1 MKFKLERPLT
11 KNDYGNTRTIAKFL
25 WFPKKIN
32 YEIRWLESALIEQ
45 VVDSTI
51 AIDRDVRTIF
61 YRKFY
66 WRDKRW
72 INPPPN
78 LR

>member
-1 MKFKLERPLT
+1 M
-11 KNDYGNTRTIAKFL
+11 NTRTIAKFL

-32 YEIRWLESALIEQ
+32 YEIRWLEGVLIEQ
-45 VVDSTI
+45 VVDFEI
-51 AIDRDVRTIF
+51 VFDRDCDR
-61 YRKFY
+61 YYHQKYY

-72 INPPPN
+72 VNPPIN